1 MKIFIQSVK
10 HKGFSIDVSQD
21 ATIGHM
27 KEEIIKHTNIK
38 QKNQSLYF
46 DMKQLDDDDRLISDY
61 NIHKESIICLFTK
74 KTGG

>member
-1 MKIFIQSVK
+1 MKIFIQPADTK
-10 HKGFSIDVSQD
+10 RFTIDMAED

-38 QKNQSLYF
+38 QRNQSLYF
-46 DMKQLDDDDRLISDY
+46 DSKQLDDDDRFISDY
-61 NIHKESIICLFTK
+61 NIHKESILSLFTK

>member
-27 KEEIIKHTNIK
+27 KEEITKNTNMKPK
-38 QKNQSLYF
+38 QQSLYF
-46 DMKQLDDDDRLISDY
+46 DMKPLDDDDRLISDY
-61 NIHKESIICLFTK
+61 NIHKESTICLYCK
-74 KTGG
+74 NIGG